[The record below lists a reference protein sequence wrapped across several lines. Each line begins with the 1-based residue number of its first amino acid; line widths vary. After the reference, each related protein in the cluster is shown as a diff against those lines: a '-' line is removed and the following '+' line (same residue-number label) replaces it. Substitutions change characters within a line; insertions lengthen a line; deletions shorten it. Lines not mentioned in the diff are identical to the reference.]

1 MEAAKLRRAHSTDPA
16 VVEIRLR
23 DAAHRILGDDA
34 GLARLGGQ
42 LLRPRFALLGTPRKL
57 DAAPPEAVLA
67 GGLAIQL
74 AHEASLLHDDVVD
87 GAERRRNEPAGP
99 AANGTAAALIA
110 GDRLLTLGY
119 RAAGAASP
127 AFARRFADAVDR
139 TVAGEARQ
147 GRLRGRVLQ
156 FREYRGL
163 IGDKSG
169 ALFGLALA
177 TDALVSGTD
186 PGAVDAAY
194 ELGVR
199 AGSLYQMVDD
209 VLDYCPAL
217 DRGKPALTDFRQ
229 EKWTLPLAEVDDSA
243 PFDRSE
249 AEILHRLHLG
259 RRDEEG
265 ETPMERTLAFLEAEA
280 GAVMDALEH
289 RIRRPSALIREIRRW
304 LDRAREGAELQRA
317 VLRDH
322 DRDRE
327 VRERARA
334 VGEPEDWPRYFG
346 RHSRS
351 FHFAARLFP
360 ADLRERIAGIY
371 AFCRFTDDLVDGA
384 DASTPGRREEVRAR
398 LRAWRSLVERSHAGA
413 TTDVPLLDRVVRG
426 AGRRG
431 IPFHYLGAL
440 LDGVEMDLDPPEH
453 PDLESLR
460 RYTYRVASV
469 VGGWITE
476 ELGVRDPGILDRAF
490 ALGHAMQV
498 TNILRDVGE
507 DLRAGRL
514 YLPLD
519 RMAAHGIRRGDLEA
533 AARGLAPKPE
543 GYAALLE
550 ELMAHADEGYRF
562 SRSGLPVLPLRA
574 RAAVGTAAEVYRG
587 IHREIRRNRYDSL
600 TRRAFTSSGTKIQL
614 GARALL
620 GLLKDPSG
628 GTLPTRE
635 PLAPRRRFPS
645 ASVSTI
651 PEGAP

>member
-1 MEAAKLRRAHSTDPA
+1 METSSLPRTPSMDPA
-16 VVEIRLR
+16 IVQIRLR
-23 DAAHRILGDDA
+23 EAAHRILGDDA

-42 LLRPRFALLGTPRKL
+42 LLRPRFALLGTPRKRH
-57 DAAPPEAVLA
+57 AASREAVLA

-99 AANGTAAALIA
+99 AEDGTAAALIA
-110 GDRLLTLGY
+110 GDRLLTLAY

-127 AFARRFADAVDR
+127 AFAGRFADAVDR

-147 GRLRGRVLQ
+147 GRLRGRILQ
-156 FREYRGL
+156 LPEYRAVV
-163 IGDKSG
+163 GDKSG

-177 TDALVSGTD
+177 TDPLVSGTE

-199 AGSLYQMVDD
+199 VGSLYQMVDD
-209 VLDYCPAL
+209 LLDYCPAL

-229 EKWTLPLAEVDDSA
+229 EKWTLPLAEVHDPA
-243 PFDRSE
+243 PFQRSE
-249 AEILHRLHLG
+249 AEILRRLHIG
-259 RRDEEG
+259 HRDGEN

-280 GAVMDALEH
+280 GAVTDALE
-289 RIRRPSALIREIRRW
+289 RRVGTPPPLVREIRRW
-304 LDRAREGAELQRA
+304 LDRAREGVELQRA
-317 VLRDH
+317 VLEDR

-334 VGEPEDWPRYFG
+334 VGSPEDWPRFFG

-360 ADLRERIAGIY
+360 ADIRERIAGIY

-384 DASTPGRREEVRAR
+384 DASTPARREEVRAR

-426 AGRRG
+426 AGQRG
-431 IPFHYLGAL
+431 IPLHYLEAL

-490 ALGHAMQV
+490 ALGHAMQL

-507 DLRAGRL
+507 DLRGGRL

-519 RMAAHGIRRGDLEA
+519 GMAAHGIRRGDLEA

-550 ELMAHADEGYRF
+550 ELMAHADEAYRF
-562 SRSGLPVLPLRA
+562 SRSGLPALPIRA
-574 RAAVGTAAEVYRG
+574 RAAVATAAEVYRG
-587 IHREIRRNRYDSL
+587 IHREIRRDGYDSL

-620 GLLKDPSG
+620 RLLKDPSG

-635 PLAPRRRFPS
+635 TLPPRRRFPPT
-645 ASVSTI
+645 SVSTI